1 MTITQHS
8 IHISFLSS
16 TDLGLSTCVSVWLK
30 IRIRMSFQQMEYQT
44 LVELSGDVVN
54 QEENLL
60 F

>member
-44 LVELSGDVVN
+44 LVELLDVVN